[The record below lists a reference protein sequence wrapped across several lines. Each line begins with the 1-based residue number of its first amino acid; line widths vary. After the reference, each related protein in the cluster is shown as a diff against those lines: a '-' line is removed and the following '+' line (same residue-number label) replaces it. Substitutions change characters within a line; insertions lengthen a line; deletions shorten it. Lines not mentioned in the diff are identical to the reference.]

1 MVKFGRHCRAFA
13 ENNSALYVVPYD
25 SIRNNFIENVEDK
38 SDPIHRERF
47 EAEWRKCL
55 DLASADFRKSMKG
68 LWKLVFDG
76 IKTATSTADGGGI
89 HANAEQLR
97 GALPDTALRTYL
109 AVSNID
115 AAQELLFLVKQIYNT
130 ALTNAEALRK
140 LVKKFD
146 KQHSAALSVELLPE
160 VYGENFVTGQATLQ
174 AGISLI
180 RASLG
185 LNSDEADD
193 DAASVGSAGSVIS
206 TSKQAEHDVQ
216 VQRRKEE
223 LEWLRQLVDSIARSE
238 IAHIVAHRGFHSPM
252 DRSDVRPLE
261 NSLAAYETAW
271 SNGIHLCECDIA
283 LTKDEKLILA
293 HDEDFQRLALDPLAE
308 HSSLKVGDLTYRQ
321 LISMPLKSGIRPPL
335 LIDVLRSAS
344 AIGGNSQLII
354 EIKPGNVAA
363 ASALAR
369 LFLRHPELMSRCA
382 VVVSFD
388 AFAMH
393 TLRKDLKTVLPM
405 VDHQDPE
412 AAPLPSS
419 SGVSLPSTMSLGN
432 LGYRVDSMPAT
443 GSFEEGKE
451 KMEEE
456 ERQFIPLAHRGKTDS
471 LDHFGVGL
479 TDSIR
484 TRSGSFNFTPFNQL
498 EPQAL
503 QQQQQQPHGQSKVY
517 DHKISPTTSPK
528 LTGIAA
534 PNLRSSPN
542 LLSAAS
548 TDSPAKTSKLLL
560 PPRAD
565 APQQP
570 TLSPRR
576 FGVPKLMLLTVAEK
590 PKIECELVVHVSDIL
605 QVEQW
610 LGGGDGAL
618 DGAYLQ
624 FEQEMLT
631 KSGAASLRKLS
642 DKGYS
647 VGVWNY
653 HGRDPD
659 CWESFHHLVREGG
672 VSYVNSD
679 LPRGFRKG
687 FLTRRGVT
695 FGY

>member
-1 MVKFGRHCRAFA
+1 
-13 ENNSALYVVPYD
+13 
-25 SIRNNFIENVEDK
+25 
-38 SDPIHRERF
+38 
-47 EAEWRKCL
+47 
-55 DLASADFRKSMKG
+55 MKV

-76 IKTATSTADGGGI
+76 IETATAEGGGI

-146 KQHSAALSVELLPE
+146 KQHTAALSVELLPE

-271 SNGIHLCECDIA
+271 SSGIHLCECDIA

-321 LISMPLKSGIRPPL
+321 LISMPLKSGNRPPL

-382 VVVSFD
+382 VVMSFD

-393 TLRKDLKTVLPM
+393 TLRKDLRTVLPM
-405 VDHQDPE
+405 VNHQDPE

-432 LGYRVDSMPAT
+432 LGYRVDSMPAAA
-443 GSFEEGKE
+443 SFEEGKE
-451 KMEEE
+451 TMEE

-503 QQQQQQPHGQSKVY
+503 LQSHDQSNVY
-517 DHKISPTTSPK
+517 DHKMSPTTSPK

-548 TDSPAKTSKLLL
+548 TGSPAKTAKLLL
-560 PPRAD
+560 PPRGD
-565 APQQP
+565 PPQQP
-570 TLSPRR
+570 KLSPRH
-576 FGVPKLMLLTVAEK
+576 FGVPKLMLLTVAQR

-610 LGGGDGAL
+610 LGGGDGSL

-631 KSGAASLRKLS
+631 ESGAASLRKLS

-659 CWESFHHLVREGG
+659 CWESFHHLVRAGG

-687 FLTRRGVT
+687 CLTKRGVT

>member
-13 ENNSALYVVPYD
+13 ENSPLYVVPYD
-25 SIRNNFIENVEDK
+25 ATRNNLIENVEDK
-38 SDPIHRERF
+38 TDPIHRERF

-55 DLASADFRKSMKG
+55 DLAAADFRKAMVG

-76 IKTATSTADGGGI
+76 IKTATAEGGG
-89 HANAEQLR
+89 AEQLR

-109 AVSNID
+109 TVSNID

-160 VYGENFVTGQATLQ
+160 VYGENFVTGQSTLQ

-185 LNSDEADD
+185 LNSDGADD
-193 DAASVGSAGSVIS
+193 DAASVGSAGSVMS
-206 TSKQAEHDVQ
+206 ASKQAEHDVL

-223 LEWLRQLVDSIARSE
+223 LEWLRQLVGSIARNE
-238 IAHIVAHRGFHSPM
+238 IANIVAHRGFHSPM

-271 SNGIHLCECDIA
+271 SNGIFLCECDIA

-293 HDEDFQRLALDPLAE
+293 HDEDFQRLALDPLAA

-321 LISMPLKSGIRPPL
+321 LISMPLKSGNRPPL

-382 VVVSFD
+382 VVMSFD

-405 VDHQDPE
+405 VDHQGPE
-412 AAPLPSS
+412 APPLPSS

-443 GSFEEGKE
+443 GSFEEE
-451 KMEEE
+451 KQSIQE

-484 TRSGSFNFTPFNQL
+484 TRSGSFSFTPFNQL
-498 EPQAL
+498 GPQVP
-503 QQQQQQPHGQSKVY
+503 QSQGQSQVY
-517 DHKISPTTSPK
+517 DHKISPTTPTTSPK

-542 LLSAAS
+542 LLAS
-548 TDSPAKTSKLLL
+548 TSSPAKTSKVLL
-560 PPRAD
+560 PPRGD

-570 TLSPRR
+570 LSPRR
-576 FGVPKLMLLTVAEK
+576 FGVPKLMLLTVAQE

-624 FEQEMLT
+624 FEKEMLT
-631 KSGAASLRKLS
+631 KEGAASLRKLS

-647 VGVWNY
+647 VGVW
-653 HGRDPD
+653 
-659 CWESFHHLVREGG
+659 
-672 VSYVNSD
+672 
-679 LPRGFRKG
+679 
-687 FLTRRGVT
+687 
-695 FGY
+695 